1 MEKTFICNVC
11 GTHFEKKSSRGPQC
25 PKFCSVDCTQLFHS
39 RKRAYERG
47 YEYQPSTEGQTQ
59 HCVRCGKEFIVRG
72 RVANKYC
79 HECKYSV
86 LLERSRLESKKRTD
100 ARTAIPIPVRQC
112 ERCSCAFQTRQPNCK
127 FCSDCRY
134 IAKLERNRQLTQI
147 KRQRQNVEDGA
158 ANATGR
164 DGRAMH
170 IMRKIHGC
178 VPVAMYEHINVK
190 KVYARDTWKCGICGE
205 LIDKD
210 ARFPLP
216 MSPSVD
222 HVVPLTKGG
231 AHLYAN
237 VQAAHLRCN
246 IAKGNGTRAKAR

>member
-1 MEKTFICNVC
+1 MEKTFICTVC
-11 GTHFEKKSSRGPQC
+11 GTQFEKKGRAGPKYPKSCSTACNQLLQC
-25 PKFCSVDCTQLFHS
+25 KKRADKLGYEYHPSPEGKTQKCARCGNEFTAKGRAQNKYCPDCKYPVLLEHS
-39 RKRAYERG
+39 RKHNGERARKG
-47 YEYQPSTEGQTQ
+47 DS
-59 HCVRCGKEFIVRG
+59 
-72 RVANKYC
+72 
-79 HECKYSV
+79 
-86 LLERSRLESKKRTD
+86 
-100 ARTAIPIPVRQC
+100 VRQC

-147 KRQRQNVEDGA
+147 KRRRQNVEDGTP
-158 ANATGR
+158 NATGR

-170 IMRKIHGC
+170 IMRKFHGC

-190 KVYARDTWKCGICGE
+190 KVYARDAWKCGICGE
-205 LIDKD
+205 LIDKE

-246 IAKGNGTRAKAR
+246 IAKGNRIHSKVHAGMA